1 MNPKFSPVLI
11 AVAAFLFA
19 YEITVAQTFSTAE
32 QAYASYFEEVRV
44 AEKQGFDLWN
54 RDMYGPIL
62 LVNPSTRQVYSN
74 FPDGGG
80 ALNRDGDVYTG
91 HLPQDINIAN
101 TKVHWNGREWAMVM
115 LPLPDN
121 KQDRINLLAH
131 ELFHVA
137 QPELGFRGY
146 SPDNNQLD
154 EKDGRIYL
162 RLELEALRQALEAT
176 SASDMKR
183 HVADALTFR
192 EYRYQLYPG
201 ARTSENL
208 LELNEGMAEY
218 TGAMIAGRD
227 RNEALYHF
235 EKSINDFVRF
245 PTYVRSFAYVTT
257 PTYGYLLSTIDKYWN
272 KDISGGTDLTDYF
285 IHAFGASVP
294 TDLKAAVAQMED
306 RYDGEAIIAEE
317 TAREAARRRLL
328 LHYTSDFVEKPHL
341 ILKFESM
348 KISFDPRNLVP
359 LGNNGTVYPTIR
371 VTDNWGILN
380 VENGALMSPKWDMI
394 IVSMPTKIDGGNIS
408 GDGWTLTL
416 DSRYTLVRD
425 NMGNYRL
432 AGR

>member
-1 MNPKFSPVLI
+1 MIPKFFPILI
-11 AVAAFLFA
+11 AAATLCSPGQA
-19 YEITVAQTFSTAE
+19 TIAQTFSTPE

-44 AEKQGFDLWN
+44 AERQGFDLWN

-80 ALNRDGDVYTG
+80 ALSRDGDVHTG
-91 HLPQDINIAN
+91 HLPEDINIAN
-101 TKVHWNGREWAMVM
+101 TKVHWNGRDWAMVM

-121 KQDRINLLAH
+121 KQDRINLLSH

-137 QPELGFRGY
+137 QPALGFQGY

-176 SASDMKR
+176 STSEMKR
-183 HVADALTFR
+183 HVADAITFR

-201 ARTSENL
+201 ASATENL

-218 TGAMIAGRD
+218 TGAMIAARGK
-227 RNEALYHF
+227 NEALYHF
-235 EKSINDFVRF
+235 ETSINNFVRY

-257 PTYGYLLSTIDKYWN
+257 PTYGYLLGTIDKYWN
-272 KDISGGTDLTDYF
+272 KDISAQTNLTDYF
-285 IHAFGASVP
+285 IRAFGVSVP
-294 TDLKAAVAQMED
+294 TDLKAAVAQLENQ
-306 RYDGEAIIAEE
+306 YDGYAIVAEE
-317 TAREAARRRLL
+317 TARETARRQLL
-328 LHYTSDFVEKPHL
+328 SRYTSEFVEKPHF

-394 IVSMPTKIDGGNIS
+394 TVSMPTKIDGGNII

-416 DSRYTLVRD
+416 DGRYTLVHD

-432 AGR
+432 AKR

>member
-1 MNPKFSPVLI
+1 MIPKSIPVLI
-11 AVAAFLFA
+11 AAAILCSPGHA
-19 YEITVAQTFSTAE
+19 TMAQTFSTPE
-32 QAYASYFEEVRV
+32 QAYASYFHEVEV
-44 AEKQGFDLWN
+44 AEQQSFDLWN

-80 ALNRDGDVYTG
+80 ALSRDGDVYSG
-91 HLPQDINIAN
+91 HLPEDINIAN
-101 TKVHWNGREWAMVM
+101 TKTHWNGRDWAMVM

-137 QPELGFRGY
+137 QPALGFRGY
-146 SPDNNQLD
+146 SPDNEQLD
-154 EKDGRIYL
+154 EKEGRIYL
-162 RLELEALRQALEAT
+162 RLELEALRQALEASST
-176 SASDMKR
+176 LEMKR

-192 EYRYQLYPG
+192 EYRYQLYPR
-201 ARTSENL
+201 AVVTENL
-208 LELNEGMAEY
+208 LELNEGLAEY
-218 TGAMIAGRD
+218 TGAVIAGRN

-235 EKSINDFVRF
+235 ETSINNFVRY

-257 PTYGYLLSTIDKYWN
+257 PTYGYLLSTIDRYWN
-272 KDISGGTDLTDYF
+272 KEISEQTNLTDYF
-285 IHAFGASVP
+285 IRAFGISIP
-294 TDLKAAVAQMED
+294 TDLKEAVAQLED
-306 RYDGEAIIAEE
+306 QYDGKAIVAEE
-317 TAREAARRRLL
+317 TSRETVRRQLL
-328 LHYTSDFVEKPHL
+328 SRYASEFVEKPHF

-359 LGNNGTVYPTIR
+359 LGNDGTVYPTIR
-371 VTDNWGILN
+371 VTDNWGILD

-394 IVSMPTKIDGGNIS
+394 TVSMPTKIDGGDIS

-416 DSRYTLVRD
+416 DSRYTLVHD

-432 AGR
+432 AKR

>member
-1 MNPKFSPVLI
+1 MKTYLALASI
-11 AVAAFLFA
+11 AAALLSMLVQSSA
-19 YEITVAQTFSTAE
+19 AQTFSTPE

-44 AEKQGFDLWN
+44 AERQGFDLWN

-80 ALNRDGDVYTG
+80 ALSRDGDVYTG
-91 HLPQDINIAN
+91 HLPEDINIAN
-101 TKVHWNGREWAMVM
+101 TKVHWNGRDWAMVM

-137 QPELGFRGY
+137 QPSLGFRGY

-176 SASDMKR
+176 STSEMKR

-192 EYRYQLYPG
+192 EYLYQLYPG
-201 ARTSENL
+201 ASITENL
-208 LELNEGMAEY
+208 LELNEGLAEY

-227 RNEALYHF
+227 KNEALYHF
-235 EKSINDFVRF
+235 EKSINDFVRY

-272 KDISGGTDLTDYF
+272 KDISAQTNLTDYF
-285 IHAFGASVP
+285 IRAFGVSIA
-294 TDLKAAVAQMED
+294 TDLKTAVAQLED
-306 RYDGEAIIAEE
+306 QYDGEAIVAEE
-317 TAREAARRRLL
+317 TSRETARRELL
-328 LHYTSDFVEKPHL
+328 SRYTSEFVEKPHF

-394 IVSMPTKIDGGNIS
+394 TVSMPTKIDGGDII

-416 DSRYTLVRD
+416 DSKYALVHD

-432 AGR
+432 AKR

>member
-1 MNPKFSPVLI
+1 MKSYVSVVVL
-11 AVAAFLFA
+11 AAALLSMLVQSSA
-19 YEITVAQTFSTAE
+19 AQVFSTPE

-44 AEKQGFDLWN
+44 AERQSFDLWN

-80 ALNRDGDVYTG
+80 ALGRDGDVYTG
-91 HLPQDINIAN
+91 HLPEDINIAN
-101 TKVHWNGREWAMVM
+101 TKVHWNGRDWAMVM

-131 ELFHVA
+131 ELFHVT
-137 QPELGFRGY
+137 QPALGFRGY
-146 SPDNNQLD
+146 SPDNEQLD

-176 SASDMKR
+176 SISEIKR

-201 ARTSENL
+201 ARATENL

-227 RNEALYHF
+227 KNEALYHF
-235 EKSINDFVRF
+235 EKSINDFVRY

-257 PTYGYLLSTIDKYWN
+257 PTYGYLLSSIDKYWN
-272 KDISGGTDLTDYF
+272 KDISAQTNLTDYF
-285 IHAFGASVP
+285 IRAFGVSVP
-294 TDLKAAVAQMED
+294 TDLKGAVAQLED
-306 RYDGEAIIAEE
+306 QYDGEAIVTEE
-317 TAREAARRRLL
+317 TAREDARRQLL
-328 LHYTSDFVEKPHL
+328 SRYTSEFVEKPHF

-380 VENGALMSPKWDMI
+380 VANGALMSPKWDMI
-394 IVSMPTKIDGGNIS
+394 TVSMPTKIDGGNIS

-416 DSRYTLVRD
+416 DGRYTLVHD

-432 AGR
+432 ARR